1 MTNNAQGSENKTRQS
16 ASGAQQASGQSSSA
30 KGFSLP
36 ALRNNIPPDSSQN
49 PLTSLREIA
58 KDKDI
63 DPEIRQW
70 LFDYAVT
77 RFTNRR
83 KMAYLAL
90 LTIIGIVIFL
100 GFGAIYDGTSECVMA
115 KTCNGILASVKEVD
129 SVLVWVVGFLASIV
143 AAYYGVSSF
152 RPSS

>member
-1 MTNNAQGSENKTRQS
+1 MVNNAQETENK
-16 ASGAQQASGQSSSA
+16 AQQTSDQSSA
-30 KGFSLP
+30 NKKFSLP
-36 ALRNNIPPDSSQN
+36 TLGNNTPPDSSQN
-49 PLTSLREIA
+49 PLNSLREIA

-63 DPEIRQW
+63 DPEIRKW

-100 GFGAIYDGTSECVMA
+100 GFGAIYDGMSECVMA
-115 KTCNGILASVKEVD
+115 KTCNGILASVKAVD
-129 SVLVWVVGFLASIV
+129 SILIWVVGFLASIV

>member
-1 MTNNAQGSENKTRQS
+1 MASNAQENNTQGEAPQTQQESSQS
-16 ASGAQQASGQSSSA
+16 PSQSGY
-30 KGFSLP
+30 KLP
-36 ALRNNIPPDSSQN
+36 TLEHHAPPEASQN
-49 PLTSLREIA
+49 PLTSLRAIA

-77 RFTNRR
+77 RFSNRR

-100 GFGAIYDGTSECVMA
+100 GFGAIYDGMSECVVA

>member
-1 MTNNAQGSENKTRQS
+1 MANNAQRAEDK
-16 ASGAQQASGQSSSA
+16 AQQTSAQSSPN

-36 ALRNNIPPDSSQN
+36 ALGNNIPPDSSQN
-49 PLTSLREIA
+49 PLTSLRKIA

-63 DPEIRQW
+63 DPEVRQW

-100 GFGAIYDGTSECVMA
+100 GFAAVYDGMSECVVA
-115 KTCNGILASVKEVD
+115 KTCNGILASVKAVD
-129 SVLVWVVGFLASIV
+129 SVLIWVVGFLASIV